1 MNWKFFIAKRIYHNN
16 EGGRQVSKPAVRI
29 AMTGITLGL
38 TVMIISVA
46 VVLGFKHEVRNKVV
60 SLGSDIIISNFE
72 GQRTLERAPIIASDS
87 VMSLINRTKGV
98 SHIQRFSTKPGII
111 MTDDNFLGMALKGIG
126 KEYNTDF
133 FKKHL
138 ISGTIPKFSDE
149 SSSNEVILSKN
160 IADKLNLSLK
170 DKIYTYFV
178 DRGDVRARRLRI
190 SGIYQT
196 NFAAFD
202 KMFLITDIHT
212 VNRLNG
218 WEPDQ
223 VTGIEVGVKNG
234 VENDD
239 VAALLRKKIDSKYDK
254 LGGVY
259 FTQTIQEQSPQ
270 IFAWLS
276 LLDTNVWVILI
287 LMIGVAGFTMISGLL
302 IIILER
308 TNMIGILKALGA
320 NNRSIRK
327 IFLSFAVFLIGKG
340 MLYGNILGL
349 SVCFLQNYFHLFK
362 LDPTTYYVDYV
373 PVEINWV
380 FFILLNVGTFL
391 VSILMLV
398 GPSYLISSIKPAK
411 SIRFE

>member
-38 TVMIISVA
+38 TVMIVSVA
-46 VVLGFKHEVRNKVV
+46 VVLGFKHEVCNKVV

-178 DRGDVRARRLRI
+178 DRGDVRVRRLRI

-380 FFILLNVGTFL
+380 FFILLNIGTFL